1 MFNTD
6 ALKKRY
12 SLVRVDNR
20 TCDKCGFL
28 VKAKNGKVRCILSCQ
43 CRLVGDTKEHIV
55 KKITQVLIKET
66 GSNGICIPYERTILW
81 EEIAEKIIEF
91 LGVDK

>member
-6 ALKKRY
+6 ILKKRY

-20 TCDKCGFL
+20 KCDECEFL

-43 CRLVGDTKEHIV
+43 CGLIGDTKEHIV
-55 KKITQVLIKET
+55 KKIAQVLTKET
-66 GSNGICIPYERTILW
+66 GSNAICIPYERTILW
-81 EEIAEKIIEF
+81 EEIAEKIVAF
-91 LGVDK
+91 LGVK